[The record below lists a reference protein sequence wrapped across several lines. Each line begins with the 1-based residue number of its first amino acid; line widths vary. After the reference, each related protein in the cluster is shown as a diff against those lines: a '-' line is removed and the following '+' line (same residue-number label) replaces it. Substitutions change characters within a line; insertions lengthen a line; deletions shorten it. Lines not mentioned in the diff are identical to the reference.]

1 MRIPR
6 DREQPLHLAH
16 TKIQSGKLLKE
27 QDIIQLKINKMHM
40 LIEALRSFVLWVAC
54 EHDLK
59 MHPANA
65 GLAMTFSTD
74 VIQDVT
80 ELNMDIHGSAD
91 CMDVGAAK
99 LVRDPFI
106 WSHLAGES
114 VQRMKV
120 TRRIVK

>member
-1 MRIPR
+1 M
-6 DREQPLHLAH
+6 
-16 TKIQSGKLLKE
+16 
-27 QDIIQLKINKMHM
+27 N
-40 LIEALRSFVLWVAC
+40 
-54 EHDLK
+54 
-59 MHPANA
+59 
-65 GLAMTFSTD
+65 FSTD

-80 ELNMDIHGSAD
+80 ELNKDIPDSAD

-106 WSHLAGES
+106 WSRLAGDS